1 MKPLLEISHLD
12 KQIGSLHLQ
21 DISFTLEP
29 GYIFGLI
36 GRNGSGK
43 TSLIRTI
50 LNLYRKDS
58 GAVSVNGCS
67 VDTMEHDAK
76 EQIGFVLDEF
86 IFEEKL
92 SVSANGRYFG
102 STYSKYDHR
111 LFLQFCER
119 FGLDPKQ
126 KTGRLSKGQKTRFQL
141 AFALSH
147 QAKLF
152 IMDEPAAGL
161 DPLFRRELTGYMQEL
176 VEDGTRSVLFST
188 HLTADLDQIGDYI
201 ALIDEGKFCFC
212 MDKESLRER
221 FALLEGTKEQI
232 RSLALHSPK
241 VLAAVHEQYGSTALA
256 EYPDPSMTEGLAV
269 SRPTLA
275 ELLFYLRKG
284 GCIS

>member
-12 KQIGSLHLQ
+12 KQIGVLHLQ
-21 DISFTLEP
+21 DISFSLEP

-36 GRNGSGK
+36 GRNGAGK

-58 GAVSVNGCS
+58 GSIIVNGYS
-67 VDTMEHDAK
+67 IDTREREAK
-76 EQIGFVLDEF
+76 DQIGFVLDEF
-86 IFEEKL
+86 LFEEKL
-92 SVSANGRYFG
+92 SIATNGKLFG
-102 STYSKYDHR
+102 ATYTGYDHE
-111 LFLQFCER
+111 LFLRFCSR
-119 FGLDPKQ
+119 FGLNPKQ
-126 KTGRLSKGQKTRFQL
+126 KTGRLSKGQKARFQL

-176 VEDGTRSVLFST
+176 VEDGTRSILFST
-188 HLTADLDQIGDYI
+188 HLTTDLDQIGDYI
-201 ALIDEGKFCFC
+201 ALIDEGRFCFC

-221 FALLEGTKEQI
+221 FVLLKGTEKQI
-232 RSLALHSPK
+232 QSLALHSPK
-241 VLAAVHEQYGSTALA
+241 ILAAVHEQYGSTALA
-256 EYPDPSMTEGLAV
+256 EYPEPSMTEGLAV
-269 SRPTLA
+269 SCPTLA

>member
-12 KQIGSLHLQ
+12 KQIGTLHLQ

-50 LNLYRKDS
+50 LNLYHKDS
-58 GAVSVNGCS
+58 GAIVVNGCPMDS
-67 VDTMEHDAK
+67 MEHEAK
-76 EQIGFVLDEF
+76 DQIGFVLDEF

-92 SVSANGRYFG
+92 SISANGRYFG
-102 STYSKYDHR
+102 STYSKYDHS

-119 FGLDPKQ
+119 FNLDPKQ

-201 ALIDEGKFCFC
+201 ALLDEGRFCFC

-221 FALLEGTKEQI
+221 FVLLEGTEQQI
-232 RSLALHSPK
+232 RSLHSPK
-241 VLAAVHEQYGSTALA
+241 ILAAVHEQYGSTALA
-256 EYPDPSMTEGLAV
+256 EFPDPSMTEGLAV
-269 SRPTLA
+269 SCPTLA

>member
-1 MKPLLEISHLD
+1 MKPLLKISHLD
-12 KQIGSLHLQ
+12 KQIGTLHLQ

-50 LNLYRKDS
+50 LNLYHKDS
-58 GAVSVNGCS
+58 GAIVVNGCPMDS
-67 VDTMEHDAK
+67 MEHEAK
-76 EQIGFVLDEF
+76 DQIGFVLDEF

-92 SVSANGRYFG
+92 SISANGRYFG
-102 STYSKYDHR
+102 STYSKYDYS

-119 FGLDPKQ
+119 FNLDPKQ

-201 ALIDEGKFCFC
+201 ALLDKGRFCFC

-221 FALLEGTKEQI
+221 FVLLEGTEQQI
-232 RSLALHSPK
+232 RSLHSPK
-241 VLAAVHEQYGSTALA
+241 ILAAVHEQYGSTALA
-256 EYPDPSMTEGLAV
+256 EFPDPSMTEGLAV
-269 SRPTLA
+269 SCPTLA

>member
-12 KQIGSLHLQ
+12 KQIGPLHLQ
-21 DISFTLEP
+21 DISFSLEP

-50 LNLYRKDS
+50 LNLYHKDS
-58 GAVSVNGCS
+58 GAIIVNGCPM
-67 VDTMEHDAK
+67 DLMEREAK
-76 EQIGFVLDEF
+76 NQIGFVLDEF

-92 SVSANGRYFG
+92 SISANGRYFG

-111 LFLQFCER
+111 LFLQFCKR
-119 FGLDPKQ
+119 FNLDPKQ
-126 KTGRLSKGQKTRFQL
+126 KTDRLSKGQKTRFQL

-201 ALIDEGKFCFC
+201 ALIDEGRFCFC
-212 MDKESLRER
+212 TDKESLRER
-221 FALLEGTKEQI
+221 FVLLKGTEQQI
-232 RSLALHSPK
+232 QSLALHSPK
-241 VLAAVHEQYGSTALA
+241 ILAAVHEQYGSTALA
-256 EYPDPSMTEGLAV
+256 EYPEPSMTEGLSV
-269 SRPTLA
+269 SCPTLA

>member
-12 KQIGSLHLQ
+12 KQIGALHLQ

-36 GRNGSGK
+36 GRNGAGK

-58 GAVSVNGCS
+58 GSIIVNGCPM
-67 VDTMEHDAK
+67 DTMEREAK
-76 EQIGFVLDEF
+76 DQIGFILDEF
-86 IFEEKL
+86 LFEEKL
-92 SVSANGRYFG
+92 SIAANGKLFG
-102 STYSKYDHR
+102 ATYTGYDHE
-111 LFLQFCER
+111 LFLTFCSR

-147 QAKLF
+147 RAKLF
-152 IMDEPAAGL
+152 LMDEPAAGL

-188 HLTADLDQIGDYI
+188 HLTADLDQIGD
-201 ALIDEGKFCFC
+201 
-212 MDKESLRER
+212 
-221 FALLEGTKEQI
+221 
-232 RSLALHSPK
+232 
-241 VLAAVHEQYGSTALA
+241 
-256 EYPDPSMTEGLAV
+256 
-269 SRPTLA
+269 
-275 ELLFYLRKG
+275 
-284 GCIS
+284 

>member
-1 MKPLLEISHLD
+1 MKPLLKISHLD
-12 KQIGSLHLQ
+12 KQIGTLHLQ

-43 TSLIRTI
+43 TSLIRTL
-50 LNLYRKDS
+50 LNLYHKDS
-58 GAVSVNGCS
+58 GTIVVNDYPMDS
-67 VDTMEHDAK
+67 MEHEAK
-76 EQIGFVLDEF
+76 DQIGFVLDEF

-92 SVSANGRYFG
+92 SISANGRYFG

-119 FGLDPKQ
+119 FNLDPKQ

-201 ALIDEGKFCFC
+201 ALLDEGRFCFC

-221 FALLEGTKEQI
+221 FVLLEGTEQQI
-232 RSLALHSPK
+232 RSLHSPK
-241 VLAAVHEQYGSTALA
+241 ILAAVHEQYGSTALA
-256 EYPDPSMTEGLAV
+256 EYPEPSMTEGLAV
-269 SRPTLA
+269 SCPTLA

>member
-1 MKPLLEISHLD
+1 MKPLLKISHLD
-12 KQIGSLHLQ
+12 KQIGTLHLQ

-50 LNLYRKDS
+50 LNLYHKDS
-58 GAVSVNGCS
+58 GAIVVNGCPMDS
-67 VDTMEHDAK
+67 MEHEAK
-76 EQIGFVLDEF
+76 DQIGFVLDEF

-92 SVSANGRYFG
+92 SISANGRYFG
-102 STYSKYDHR
+102 STYSKYDHS

-119 FGLDPKQ
+119 FNLDPKQ

-201 ALIDEGKFCFC
+201 ALLDEGRFCFC

-221 FALLEGTKEQI
+221 FVLLEGTEQQI
-232 RSLALHSPK
+232 RSLHSPK
-241 VLAAVHEQYGSTALA
+241 ILAAVHEQYGSTALA
-256 EYPDPSMTEGLAV
+256 EYPEPSMTEGLAV
-269 SRPTLA
+269 SCPTLA

>member
-12 KQIGSLHLQ
+12 KQIGVLHLQ
-21 DISFTLEP
+21 DISFSLEP

-36 GRNGSGK
+36 GRNGAGK

-58 GAVSVNGCS
+58 GSIIVNGYS
-67 VDTMEHDAK
+67 IDTREREAK
-76 EQIGFVLDEF
+76 DQIGFVLDEF
-86 IFEEKL
+86 LFEEKL
-92 SVSANGRYFG
+92 SIATNGKLFG
-102 STYSKYDHR
+102 ATYTGYDHE
-111 LFLQFCER
+111 LFLRFCSR
-119 FGLDPKQ
+119 FGLNPKQ

-201 ALIDEGKFCFC
+201 ALIDKGRFCFC

-221 FALLEGTKEQI
+221 FVLLEGTEEQI
-232 RSLALHSPK
+232 HSLHSPK
-241 VLAAVHEQYGSTALA
+241 ILAAVHEQYGSTALA
-256 EYPDPSMTEGLAV
+256 EYPEPSMTEGLAV
-269 SRPTLA
+269 SCPTLA

>member
-12 KQIGSLHLQ
+12 KQIGTLHLQ
-21 DISFTLEP
+21 DISFSLEP

-50 LNLYRKDS
+50 LNLYHKDS
-58 GAVSVNGCS
+58 GAIIVNGCPM
-67 VDTMEHDAK
+67 DLMEREAK
-76 EQIGFVLDEF
+76 NQIGFVLDEF

-92 SVSANGRYFG
+92 SISANGRYFG

-111 LFLQFCER
+111 LFLQFCKR
-119 FGLDPKQ
+119 FNLDPKQ
-126 KTGRLSKGQKTRFQL
+126 KTDRLSKGQKTRFQL
-141 AFALSH
+141 AFAISH

-201 ALIDEGKFCFC
+201 ALIDEGRFCFC
-212 MDKESLRER
+212 TDKESLRER
-221 FALLEGTKEQI
+221 FVLLKGTEQQI
-232 RSLALHSPK
+232 QSLALHSPK
-241 VLAAVHEQYGSTALA
+241 ILAAVHEQYGSTALA
-256 EYPDPSMTEGLAV
+256 EYPEPSMTEGLSV
-269 SRPTLA
+269 SCPTLA

>member
-12 KQIGSLHLQ
+12 KQIGTLHLQ
-21 DISFTLEP
+21 DISFSLEP

-50 LNLYRKDS
+50 LNLYHKDS
-58 GAVSVNGCS
+58 GAIIVNGCPM
-67 VDTMEHDAK
+67 DLMEREAK
-76 EQIGFVLDEF
+76 NQIGFVLDEF

-92 SVSANGRYFG
+92 SISANGRYFG

-111 LFLQFCER
+111 LFLQFCKR
-119 FGLDPKQ
+119 FNLDPKQ
-126 KTGRLSKGQKTRFQL
+126 KTDRLSKGQKTRFQL

-201 ALIDEGKFCFC
+201 ALIDEGRFCFC
-212 MDKESLRER
+212 TDKESLRER
-221 FALLEGTKEQI
+221 FVLLKGTEQQI
-232 RSLALHSPK
+232 QSLALHSPK
-241 VLAAVHEQYGSTALA
+241 ILAAVHEQYGSTALA
-256 EYPDPSMTEGLAV
+256 EYPEPSMTEGLSV
-269 SRPTLA
+269 SCPTLA

>member
-1 MKPLLEISHLD
+1 MTPLLEVSHLD

-36 GRNGSGK
+36 GRNGAGK
-43 TSLIRTI
+43 TSLIRT
-50 LNLYRKDS
+50 LMNLYLKDS
-58 GAVSVNGCS
+58 GSVTVDGCS
-67 VDTMEHDAK
+67 MDSMEREAK
-76 EQIGFVLDEF
+76 DRIGFVLDDF
-86 IFEEKL
+86 LFEERMSIASSGKL
-92 SVSANGRYFG
+92 FG
-102 STYSKYDHR
+102 ASYSGYSHN
-111 LFLQFCER
+111 LFLKFCER
-119 FGLDPKQ
+119 FGLNPKQ
-126 KTGRLSKGQKTRFQL
+126 KTGRLSRGQKTRFQL

-188 HLTADLDQIGDYI
+188 HLTSDLDRIGDYI
-201 ALIDEGKFCFC
+201 ALIDKGRLCFC

-221 FALLEGTKEQI
+221 FVLLRGTEEQL
-232 RSLALHSPK
+232 RALHSPGI
-241 VLAAVHEQYGSTALA
+241 LSAVYDPYGSTALA
-256 EYPDPSMTEGLAV
+256 EYPDESMTTGLEV
-269 SRPTLA
+269 CTPTLS
-275 ELLFYLRKG
+275 ELLFHLQKG

>member
-1 MKPLLEISHLD
+1 MKPLLEVSHLD
-12 KQIGSLHLQ
+12 KQIGTLHLQ
-21 DISFTLEP
+21 DISFALEP

-43 TSLIRTI
+43 TSLLRTI

-58 GAVSVNGCS
+58 GAVSVNGCPMDS
-67 VDTMEHDAK
+67 MEHEAK
-76 EQIGFVLDEF
+76 DQIGFVLDEF
-86 IFEEKL
+86 IFEERL
-92 SVSANGRYFG
+92 SISANGRYFG
-102 STYSKYDHR
+102 STYSKYDHS

-119 FGLDPKQ
+119 FHLDPKQ

-201 ALIDEGKFCFC
+201 ALIDEGRLCFC
-212 MDKESLRER
+212 MDKESLRDR
-221 FALLEGTKEQI
+221 FVLLEGTEQQI
-232 RSLALHSPK
+232 RSLYSPK
-241 VLAAVHEQYGSTALA
+241 ILAAVHEQYGSTALA
-256 EYPDPSMTEGLAV
+256 EYPDPSMAEGLAV
-269 SRPTLA
+269 SCPTLA

>member
-1 MKPLLEISHLD
+1 MKPLLKISHLD
-12 KQIGSLHLQ
+12 KQIGTLHLQ

-50 LNLYRKDS
+50 LNLYHKDS
-58 GAVSVNGCS
+58 GVINVNGCPMDS
-67 VDTMEHDAK
+67 MEHEAK
-76 EQIGFVLDEF
+76 DQIGFVLDEF

-92 SVSANGRYFG
+92 SVSANGRHFG
-102 STYSKYDHR
+102 STYSKYDHS

-119 FGLDPKQ
+119 FNLDPKQ

-201 ALIDEGKFCFC
+201 ALLDEGRFCFC

-221 FALLEGTKEQI
+221 FVLLEGTEQQI
-232 RSLALHSPK
+232 RSLHSPK
-241 VLAAVHEQYGSTALA
+241 ILAAVHEQYGSTALA
-256 EYPDPSMTEGLAV
+256 EYPEPSMTEGLAV
-269 SRPTLA
+269 SCPTVA

>member
-43 TSLIRTI
+43 TSLIRTL
-50 LNLYRKDS
+50 LNLYHKDS
-58 GAVSVNGCS
+58 GAIVVNGCPMDS
-67 VDTMEHDAK
+67 MEHEAK
-76 EQIGFVLDEF
+76 DQIGFVLDEF

-92 SVSANGRYFG
+92 SISANGRYFG
-102 STYSKYDHR
+102 STYSKYDHS

-119 FGLDPKQ
+119 FNLDPKQ

-201 ALIDEGKFCFC
+201 ALLDEGRFCFC

-221 FALLEGTKEQI
+221 FVLLEGTEQQI
-232 RSLALHSPK
+232 RSLHSPK
-241 VLAAVHEQYGSTALA
+241 ILAAVHEQYGSTALA
-256 EYPDPSMTEGLAV
+256 EFPDPSITEGLAV
-269 SRPTLA
+269 SCPTLA

>member
-1 MKPLLEISHLD
+1 MKPLLKISHLD
-12 KQIGSLHLQ
+12 KQIGTLHLQ

-50 LNLYRKDS
+50 LNLYHKDS
-58 GAVSVNGCS
+58 GAIVVNGCPMDS
-67 VDTMEHDAK
+67 MEHEAK
-76 EQIGFVLDEF
+76 DQIGFVLDEF

-92 SVSANGRYFG
+92 SISANGRYFG
-102 STYSKYDHR
+102 STYSKYDHS

-119 FGLDPKQ
+119 FNLDPKQ

-201 ALIDEGKFCFC
+201 ALIDEGRFCFC

-221 FALLEGTKEQI
+221 FVLLEGTEQQI
-232 RSLALHSPK
+232 RSLHSPK
-241 VLAAVHEQYGSTALA
+241 ILAAVHEQYGSTALA
-256 EYPDPSMTEGLAV
+256 EYPEPSMTEGLAV
-269 SRPTLA
+269 SCPTLA

>member
-1 MKPLLEISHLD
+1 MKPLLKISHLD
-12 KQIGSLHLQ
+12 KQIGTLHLQ

-50 LNLYRKDS
+50 LNLYHKDS
-58 GAVSVNGCS
+58 GAIVVNGCPMDS
-67 VDTMEHDAK
+67 MEHEVKD
-76 EQIGFVLDEF
+76 QIGFVLDEF

-92 SVSANGRYFG
+92 SISANGRYFG
-102 STYSKYDHR
+102 STYSKYDHS

-119 FGLDPKQ
+119 FNLDPKQ

-201 ALIDEGKFCFC
+201 ALLDEGRFCFC

-221 FALLEGTKEQI
+221 FVLLEGTEQQI
-232 RSLALHSPK
+232 RSLHSPK
-241 VLAAVHEQYGSTALA
+241 ILAAVHEQYGSTALA
-256 EYPDPSMTEGLAV
+256 EFPDPSMTEGLAV
-269 SRPTLA
+269 SCPTLA

>member
-12 KQIGSLHLQ
+12 KQIGTLHLQ

-43 TSLIRTI
+43 TSLIRTL
-50 LNLYRKDS
+50 LNLYHKDS
-58 GAVSVNGCS
+58 GTIVVNDYPMDS
-67 VDTMEHDAK
+67 MEHEAK
-76 EQIGFVLDEF
+76 DQIGFVLDEF

-92 SVSANGRYFG
+92 SISANGRYFG
-102 STYSKYDHR
+102 STYSKYDHS

-119 FGLDPKQ
+119 FNLDPKQ

-201 ALIDEGKFCFC
+201 ALIDKGRFCFC

-221 FALLEGTKEQI
+221 FVLLEGTEEQI
-232 RSLALHSPK
+232 RSLHSPK
-241 VLAAVHEQYGSTALA
+241 ILAAVHEQYVSTALA
-256 EYPDPSMTEGLAV
+256 EYPEPSMTEGLAV
-269 SRPTLA
+269 SCPTLA

>member
-1 MKPLLEISHLD
+1 MKPLLKISHLD
-12 KQIGSLHLQ
+12 KQIGTLHLQ

-50 LNLYRKDS
+50 LNLYHKDS
-58 GAVSVNGCS
+58 GAINVNGCPMDS
-67 VDTMEHDAK
+67 MEHEAK
-76 EQIGFVLDEF
+76 DQIGFVLDEF

-102 STYSKYDHR
+102 STYSKYDHS

-119 FGLDPKQ
+119 FNLDPKQ

-201 ALIDEGKFCFC
+201 ALLDEGRFCFC

-221 FALLEGTKEQI
+221 FVLLEGTEQQI
-232 RSLALHSPK
+232 RSLHSPK
-241 VLAAVHEQYGSTALA
+241 ILAAVHEQYGSTALA
-256 EYPDPSMTEGLAV
+256 EYPEPSITEGLAV
-269 SRPTLA
+269 SCPTLA

>member
-1 MKPLLEISHLD
+1 MKPLLKISHLD
-12 KQIGSLHLQ
+12 KQIGTLHLQ

-50 LNLYRKDS
+50 LNLYHKDS
-58 GAVSVNGCS
+58 GAINVNGCPMDS
-67 VDTMEHDAK
+67 MEHEAK
-76 EQIGFVLDEF
+76 DQIGFVLDEF

-92 SVSANGRYFG
+92 SISANGRYFG
-102 STYSKYDHR
+102 STYSKYDHS

-119 FGLDPKQ
+119 FNLDPKQ

-201 ALIDEGKFCFC
+201 ALIDEGRFCIC
-212 MDKESLRER
+212 TDKESLRER
-221 FALLEGTKEQI
+221 FVLLKGTEQQI
-232 RSLALHSPK
+232 QSLALHSPK
-241 VLAAVHEQYGSTALA
+241 ILAAVHEQYGSTALA
-256 EYPDPSMTEGLAV
+256 EYPEPSMTEGLSV
-269 SRPTLA
+269 SCPTLA

>member
-12 KQIGSLHLQ
+12 KQIGTLHLQ

-50 LNLYRKDS
+50 LNLYHKDS
-58 GAVSVNGCS
+58 GAIVVNGCPMDS
-67 VDTMEHDAK
+67 MEHEAK
-76 EQIGFVLDEF
+76 DQIGFVLDEF

-92 SVSANGRYFG
+92 SISANGRYFG
-102 STYSKYDHR
+102 STYSKYDHS

-119 FGLDPKQ
+119 FNLNPKQ

-201 ALIDEGKFCFC
+201 ALLDEGRFCFC

-221 FALLEGTKEQI
+221 FVLLEGTEQQI
-232 RSLALHSPK
+232 RSLHSPK
-241 VLAAVHEQYGSTALA
+241 ILAAVHEQYGSTALA
-256 EYPDPSMTEGLAV
+256 EYPEPSMTEGLAV
-269 SRPTLA
+269 SCPTLA

>member
-12 KQIGSLHLQ
+12 KQIGTLHLQ

-43 TSLIRTI
+43 TSLIRTL
-50 LNLYRKDS
+50 LNLYHKDS
-58 GAVSVNGCS
+58 GTIVVNDYPMDS
-67 VDTMEHDAK
+67 MEHEAK
-76 EQIGFVLDEF
+76 DQIGFVLDEF

-92 SVSANGRYFG
+92 SISANGRYFG

-119 FGLDPKQ
+119 FNLNPKQ

-201 ALIDEGKFCFC
+201 ALIDKGRFCFC

-221 FALLEGTKEQI
+221 FVLLEGTEQQI
-232 RSLALHSPK
+232 RSLHSPK
-241 VLAAVHEQYGSTALA
+241 ILAAVHEQYGSTALA
-256 EYPDPSMTEGLAV
+256 EYPEPSMTEGLAV
-269 SRPTLA
+269 SCPTLA

>member
-12 KQIGSLHLQ
+12 KQIGTLHLQ

-50 LNLYRKDS
+50 LNLYHKDS
-58 GAVSVNGCS
+58 GAINVNGCPMDS
-67 VDTMEHDAK
+67 MEHEAK
-76 EQIGFVLDEF
+76 DQIGFVLDEF

-92 SVSANGRYFG
+92 SISANGRYFG

-119 FGLDPKQ
+119 FNLNPKQ

-201 ALIDEGKFCFC
+201 ALLDEGRFCFC

-221 FALLEGTKEQI
+221 FVLLEGTEQQI
-232 RSLALHSPK
+232 RSLHSPK
-241 VLAAVHEQYGSTALA
+241 ILAAVHEQYGSTALA
-256 EYPDPSMTEGLAV
+256 EYPEPSMTEGLAV
-269 SRPTLA
+269 SCPTLA

>member
-12 KQIGSLHLQ
+12 KQIGTLHLQ
-21 DISFTLEP
+21 DISFSLEP

-50 LNLYRKDS
+50 LNLYHKDS
-58 GAVSVNGCS
+58 GAIIVNGCPM
-67 VDTMEHDAK
+67 DLMEREAK
-76 EQIGFVLDEF
+76 NQIGFVLDEF

-92 SVSANGRYFG
+92 SISANGRYFG

-111 LFLQFCER
+111 LFLQFCKR
-119 FGLDPKQ
+119 FNLDPKQ
-126 KTGRLSKGQKTRFQL
+126 KTDRLSKGQKTRFQL

-201 ALIDEGKFCFC
+201 ALIDEGRFCFC
-212 MDKESLRER
+212 TDKESLRER
-221 FALLEGTKEQI
+221 FALLKGTEQQI
-232 RSLALHSPK
+232 QSLALHSPK
-241 VLAAVHEQYGSTALA
+241 ILAAVHEQYGSTALA
-256 EYPDPSMTEGLAV
+256 EYPEPSMTEGLSV
-269 SRPTLA
+269 SCPTLA

>member
-1 MKPLLEISHLD
+1 MKPLLKISHLD
-12 KQIGSLHLQ
+12 KQIGTLHLQ

-50 LNLYRKDS
+50 LNLYHKDS
-58 GAVSVNGCS
+58 GAINVNGCPMDS
-67 VDTMEHDAK
+67 MEHEAK
-76 EQIGFVLDEF
+76 DQIGFVLDEF

-102 STYSKYDHR
+102 STYSKYDHS

-119 FGLDPKQ
+119 FNLDPKQ

-201 ALIDEGKFCFC
+201 ALLDEGRFCFC

-221 FALLEGTKEQI
+221 FVLLEGTEQQI
-232 RSLALHSPK
+232 RSLHSPK
-241 VLAAVHEQYGSTALA
+241 ILAAVHEQYGSTALA
-256 EYPDPSMTEGLAV
+256 EFPDPSMTEGLAV
-269 SRPTLA
+269 SCPTLA

>member
-12 KQIGSLHLQ
+12 KQIGTLHLQ

-50 LNLYRKDS
+50 LNLYHMDS
-58 GAVSVNGCS
+58 GSISVNGCPM
-67 VDTMEHDAK
+67 DTMELEAK
-76 EQIGFVLDEF
+76 DQIGFVLDEF
-86 IFEEKL
+86 LFEEKL

-102 STYSKYDHR
+102 STYSRYDHG

-119 FGLDPKQ
+119 FKLDPKQ
-126 KTGRLSKGQKTRFQL
+126 KTGKLSRGQRTRFQL
-141 AFALSH
+141 AFSLSH

-201 ALIDEGKFCFC
+201 ALIDEGRFFFC
-212 MDKESLRER
+212 MDRESLQER
-221 FALLEGTKEQI
+221 FILLKGSEQQI
-232 RSLALHSPK
+232 RSLRSPTI
-241 VLAAVHEQYGSTALA
+241 LAAVLEPYGSTALA
-256 EYPDPSMTEGLAV
+256 EYPDPSMTEGLETC
-269 SRPTLA
+269 RPTLS

-284 GCIS
+284 GRIS

>member
-12 KQIGSLHLQ
+12 KQIGTLHLQ
-21 DISFTLEP
+21 DISFSLEP

-50 LNLYRKDS
+50 LNLYHKDS
-58 GAVSVNGCS
+58 GAIIVNGCPM
-67 VDTMEHDAK
+67 DLMEREAK
-76 EQIGFVLDEF
+76 NQIGFVLDEF

-92 SVSANGRYFG
+92 SISANGRYFG

-119 FGLDPKQ
+119 FNLDPKQ

-201 ALIDEGKFCFC
+201 ALIDEGRFCFC
-212 MDKESLRER
+212 TDKESLRER
-221 FALLEGTKEQI
+221 FVLLKGTEQQI
-232 RSLALHSPK
+232 QSLALHSPK
-241 VLAAVHEQYGSTALA
+241 ILAAVHEQYGSTALA
-256 EYPDPSMTEGLAV
+256 EYPEPSMTEGLSV
-269 SRPTLA
+269 SCPTLA

>member
-1 MKPLLEISHLD
+1 MKPLLKISHLD
-12 KQIGSLHLQ
+12 KQIGTLHLQ

-50 LNLYRKDS
+50 LNLYHKDS
-58 GAVSVNGCS
+58 GAIVVNGCPMDS
-67 VDTMEHDAK
+67 MEHEAK
-76 EQIGFVLDEF
+76 DQIGFVLDEF

-92 SVSANGRYFG
+92 SISANGRYFG

-111 LFLQFCER
+111 LFLQFCKR
-119 FGLDPKQ
+119 FNLDPKQ
-126 KTGRLSKGQKTRFQL
+126 KTDRLSKGQKTRFQL

-201 ALIDEGKFCFC
+201 ALIDEGRFCFC
-212 MDKESLRER
+212 TDKESLRER
-221 FALLEGTKEQI
+221 FVLLKGTEQQI
-232 RSLALHSPK
+232 QSLALHSPK
-241 VLAAVHEQYGSTALA
+241 ILAAVHEQYGSTALA
-256 EYPDPSMTEGLAV
+256 EYPEPSMTEGLAV
-269 SRPTLA
+269 SCPTLA

>member
-1 MKPLLEISHLD
+1 MKPLLKISHLD
-12 KQIGSLHLQ
+12 KQIGTLHLQ

-50 LNLYRKDS
+50 LNLYHKDS
-58 GAVSVNGCS
+58 GAIDVNGYPMDS
-67 VDTMEHDAK
+67 MEHEAK
-76 EQIGFVLDEF
+76 DQIGFVLDEF

-92 SVSANGRYFG
+92 NVSANGRYFG
-102 STYSKYDHR
+102 STYSKYDHS

-119 FGLDPKQ
+119 FNLDPKQ

-188 HLTADLDQIGDYI
+188 HLTADLDHIGDYI
-201 ALIDEGKFCFC
+201 ALLDEGRFCFC

-221 FALLEGTKEQI
+221 FVLLEGTEQQI
-232 RSLALHSPK
+232 RSLHSPK
-241 VLAAVHEQYGSTALA
+241 ILAAVHEQYGSTALA
-256 EYPDPSMTEGLAV
+256 EYPEPSMTEGLAV
-269 SRPTLA
+269 SCPTLA